1 MIERMKIQ
9 ERNRNMVHG
18 GDIYRNCISL
28 DYSVNINP
36 LGIPASV
43 EAALRE
49 AVTLCSRYP
58 DIRQEK
64 LKAAIAGMDKVSA
77 DEILCG
83 NGASELFPAI
93 LHALKPKKILIPVP
107 SFYGYEWAAGV
118 EDCEVSYFPLRE
130 QDNFVLGEDFIEAF
144 DKETELI
151 YLANPNN
158 PTGQLI
164 PPEILKGILKRCQE
178 LDIIVVVDEC
188 FLPFCEEAGFY
199 EEMEAGMKCGNLI
212 QVRAFTKTFAIPG
225 VRLGYLICR
234 NREVCQKIA
243 RQLPEWNL
251 SVFAQMAGCAAA
263 KETEFIGESRKLIKE
278 QRSILIKELA
288 SIGFRV
294 YPSRA
299 DYILF
304 YTELPLYELLLKKQ
318 ILIRNCE
325 NYRGL
330 SKGYYRIAVRGQTE
344 NERLI
349 SALRE
354 VMGK

>member
-49 AVTLCSRYP
+49 AVSLCSRYP

-64 LKAAIAGMDKVSA
+64 LKAAIAEMDKVSA
-77 DEILCG
+77 DKILCG

-107 SFYGYEWAAGV
+107 SFYGYEWAAGT
-118 EDCEVSYFPLRE
+118 EACEVSYFPLRE
-130 QDNFVLGEDFIEAF
+130 RDNFVLGEDFIEAL

-164 PPEILKGILKRCQE
+164 PPEILKRILMRCQE

-188 FLPFCEEAGFY
+188 FLPFCEEAEFY
-199 EEMEAGMKCGNLI
+199 EKMEAGMKCGNLI

-278 QRSILIKELA
+278 QRSILTKELI
-288 SIGFRV
+288 SLGFRV

-304 YTELPLYELLLKKQ
+304 YTELPLS
-318 ILIRNCE
+318 LIH
-325 NYRGL
+325 
-330 SKGYYRIAVRGQTE
+330 I
-344 NERLI
+344 
-349 SALRE
+349 
-354 VMGK
+354 

>member
-49 AVTLCSRYP
+49 AVSLCSRYP

-64 LKAAIAGMDKVSA
+64 LKAAIAEMDKVSA

-107 SFYGYEWAAGV
+107 SFYGYEWAAGT
-118 EDCEVSYFPLRE
+118 EV
-130 QDNFVLGEDFIEAF
+130 
-144 DKETELI
+144 
-151 YLANPNN
+151 
-158 PTGQLI
+158 

-178 LDIIVVVDEC
+178 LNIIVVVDEC
-188 FLPFCEEAGFY
+188 FLPFCEEAELY

-278 QRSILIKELA
+278 QRSILTKELT
-288 SIGFRV
+288 SLGFRV
-294 YPSRA
+294 YSSRA

-330 SKGYYRIAVRGQTE
+330 SKGYYRIAVRGQAE

-354 VMGK
+354 VTEK

>member
-49 AVTLCSRYP
+49 AVSLCSRYP

-107 SFYGYEWAAGV
+107 SFYGYEWAAGT
-118 EDCEVSYFPLRE
+118 EACEVSYFPLRE
-130 QDNFVLGEDFIEAF
+130 QDNFVLGEDFIEAL

-178 LDIIVVVDEC
+178 LDIIVV
-188 FLPFCEEAGFY
+188 
-199 EEMEAGMKCGNLI
+199 EAGMKCGNLI

-278 QRSILIKELA
+278 QRSILTKELT
-288 SIGFRV
+288 SLGFRV

-330 SKGYYRIAVRGQTE
+330 SKGYYRIAVRGQAE